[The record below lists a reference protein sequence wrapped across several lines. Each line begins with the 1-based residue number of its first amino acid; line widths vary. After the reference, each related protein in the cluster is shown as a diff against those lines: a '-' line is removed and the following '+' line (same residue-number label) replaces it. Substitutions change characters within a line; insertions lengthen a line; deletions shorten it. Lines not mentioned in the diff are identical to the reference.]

1 MRHST
6 PTPDAPQQIHLRL
19 FAWIDSARGRVPER
33 ALWRETIDLAIL
45 TAEATA
51 FVVHGRKIA
60 AAVVHHLAWVI
71 HSLTNSAGIAHA
83 SDDDLARHA
92 HRDAK
97 TVSRALIVLNRIH
110 AVRSTRDSRRT
121 KRFHAMNLGG
131 LSWPAIRQRARLRRT
146 VEAAYGGQQLP
157 LPNYPSGGHTPPL
170 SGGHTPPLRGVRT
183 LGVKISDPIAVVD
196 PPRGRDADQQK
207 QQQQPNTTI
216 NDNDKS
222 HDERD
227 KHRINGLIAYLAV
240 SSRQRGAP
248 FNETATRGDVLAGRT
263 TVLDLQ
269 AQADQFRAEDDQI
282 RRDAHDS
289 EQRRRIRDE
298 KERAWKPIA
307 IPDANPIDVYN
318 WHDHVLDA
326 LRRGV
331 LSNQNQRDIWSTR
344 GRDAGI
350 ADPDAEITTIMRI
363 LGPDEEHEERA
374 GYDND
379 DDDDD
384 EAPQDHEQAASA
396 TPAPGADEP
405 EEHEEPGQARDALRH
420 PNPIAKCTP
429 AATEPGDGPNDTP
442 PPTVPSTPERH
453 PAAGAGPSPGHDGD
467 DIQPHPA
474 ESAQVEPAEPPNP
487 SALRETFERLTG
499 RKHKWRDRP

>member
-1 MRHST
+1 MNRST
-6 PTPDAPQQIHLRL
+6 TPAVPAPVDHPDVPDVDQAPEGEPLQAAPATPDDQAPTPDAPQQIHLRL

-33 ALWRETIDLAIL
+33 ALWRETIDLAIR

-83 SDDDLARHA
+83 SDEDLARHA

-97 TVSRALIVLNRIH
+97 TVSRALTVLNRIH

-157 LPNYPSGGHTPPL
+157 LPHHPSGGRTPPL
-170 SGGHTPPLRGVRT
+170 SGGRTPPLRGVRT

-207 QQQQPNTTI
+207 KQQQQPNTTI

-227 KHRINGLIAYLAV
+227 EHRINGLIAYLAV

-269 AQADQFRAEDDQI
+269 AQADRIRGEDDQI
-282 RRDAHDS
+282 RRKAHDA
-289 EQRRRIRDE
+289 ERRHQRRAAAE
-298 KERAWKPIA
+298 SAWKPRA
-307 IPDANPIDVYN
+307 VENANPIAVLN
-318 WHDHVLDA
+318 WTDHVLAA

-331 LSNQNQRDIWSTR
+331 LNQRNWSAR

-350 ADPDAEITTIMRI
+350 ADPDAEIKTIMRI
-363 LGPDEEHEERA
+363 LGPEDDE
-374 GYDND
+374 
-379 DDDDD
+379 

-396 TPAPGADEP
+396 TPAPGA
-405 EEHEEPGQARDALRH
+405 HEDPGERATSA
-420 PNPIAKCTP
+420 PAPTP
-429 AATEPGDGPNDTP
+429 
-442 PPTVPSTPERH
+442 
-453 PAAGAGPSPGHDGD
+453 
-467 DIQPHPA
+467 
-474 ESAQVEPAEPPNP
+474 
-487 SALRETFERLTG
+487 
-499 RKHKWRDRP
+499 RKPRRGC

>member
-170 SGGHTPPLRGVRT
+170 RGVRT

-207 QQQQPNTTI
+207 KQQQQPNTTI

-227 KHRINGLIAYLAV
+227 EHRIKWPNRLPRRFKPPERRSV
-240 SSRQRGAP
+240 QRDRDPRRCPRGPHDGARPPGPGRPDPRRGTTRSAARRTTPSDATNGAP
-248 FNETATRGDVLAGRT
+248 RPKVPGSRAPLRTPTR
-263 TVLDLQ
+263 
-269 AQADQFRAEDDQI
+269 
-282 RRDAHDS
+282 S
-289 EQRRRIRDE
+289 
-298 KERAWKPIA
+298 
-307 IPDANPIDVYN
+307 
-318 WHDHVLDA
+318 
-326 LRRGV
+326 
-331 LSNQNQRDIWSTR
+331 
-344 GRDAGI
+344 
-350 ADPDAEITTIMRI
+350 
-363 LGPDEEHEERA
+363 
-374 GYDND
+374 
-379 DDDDD
+379 
-384 EAPQDHEQAASA
+384 
-396 TPAPGADEP
+396 
-405 EEHEEPGQARDALRH
+405 
-420 PNPIAKCTP
+420 
-429 AATEPGDGPNDTP
+429 
-442 PPTVPSTPERH
+442 PS
-453 PAAGAGPSPGHDGD
+453 
-467 DIQPHPA
+467 
-474 ESAQVEPAEPPNP
+474 
-487 SALRETFERLTG
+487 
-499 RKHKWRDRP
+499 

>member
-157 LPNYPSGGHTPPL
+157 LPDYPSGGHTPPL

-183 LGVKISDPIAVVD
+183 LGVKISDPVAVAD
-196 PPRGRDADQQK
+196 PPRGREAADQQK
-207 QQQQPNTTI
+207 QQQQQPNTI
-216 NDNDKS
+216 NGDNDKS
-222 HDERD
+222 HERD
-227 KHRINGLIAYLAV
+227 EHRINGLIAYLAV
-240 SSRQRGAP
+240 TSRRQRGAAP
-248 FNETATRGDVLAGRT
+248 FNETATRENIAAGRT

-269 AQADQFRAEDDQI
+269 AQADQFREDDRI
-282 RRDAHDS
+282 RREAHDAA
-289 EQRRRIRDE
+289 EERRQRRAVLQF
-298 KERAWKPIA
+298 AWLPATTPNAEPIL
-307 IPDANPIDVYN
+307 VYDWREN
-318 WHDHVLDA
+318 VLHA
-326 LRRGV
+326 LRCGG
-331 LSNQNQRDIWSTR
+331 LSTQTQRDRWSAS

-350 ADPDAEITTIMRI
+350 ADPDTEITTILRTE
-363 LGPDEEHEERA
+363 PEEHEKRA
-374 GYDND
+374 GYNGDK
-379 DDDDD
+379 
-384 EAPQDHEQAASA
+384 APQGHELAASA
-396 TPAPGADEP
+396 TPAPGTDEP
-405 EEHEEPGQARDALRH
+405 EDHEEPGQTRDTPQDPDLFELSA
-420 PNPIAKCTP
+420 TP
-429 AATEPGDGPNDTP
+429 AAADPGDHPIDTP
-442 PPTVPSTPERH
+442 PPTLPAKSSQQPS
-453 PAAGAGPSPGHDGD
+453 ASGAGPRRPNAGAE
-467 DIQPHPA
+467 QPHHPPA
-474 ESAQVEPAEPPNP
+474 EPVEPAETLDP
-487 SALRETFERLTG
+487 STLRATFDRLTG
-499 RKHKWRDRP
+499 RKHEWRDRD

>member
-170 SGGHTPPLRGVRT
+170 RGVRT

-207 QQQQPNTTI
+207 KQQQQPNTTI

-227 KHRINGLIAYLAV
+227 EHRINGLIAYLAV

-269 AQADQFRAEDDQI
+269 AQADRIRAEERPDPPQG
-282 RRDAHDS
+282 A
-289 EQRRRIRDE
+289 RRR
-298 KERAWKPIA
+298 ATPPTA
-307 IPDANPIDVYN
+307 
-318 WHDHVLDA
+318 
-326 LRRGV
+326 RRGRKC
-331 LSNQNQRDIWSTR
+331 L
-344 GRDAGI
+344 
-350 ADPDAEITTIMRI
+350 
-363 LGPDEEHEERA
+363 
-374 GYDND
+374 
-379 DDDDD
+379 
-384 EAPQDHEQAASA
+384 EA
-396 TPAPGADEP
+396 
-405 EEHEEPGQARDALRH
+405 ARR
-420 PNPIAKCTP
+420 
-429 AATEPGDGPNDTP
+429 
-442 PPTVPSTPERH
+442 
-453 PAAGAGPSPGHDGD
+453 
-467 DIQPHPA
+467 
-474 ESAQVEPAEPPNP
+474 
-487 SALRETFERLTG
+487 
-499 RKHKWRDRP
+499 

>member
-170 SGGHTPPLRGVRT
+170 RGGHTPPLRGVRT

-207 QQQQPNTTI
+207 KQQQQPNTTI

-227 KHRINGLIAYLAV
+227 EHRINGLIAYLAV

-269 AQADQFRAEDDQI
+269 AQADRIRAEERPDPPQG
-282 RRDAHDS
+282 A
-289 EQRRRIRDE
+289 RRR
-298 KERAWKPIA
+298 ATPPTA
-307 IPDANPIDVYN
+307 
-318 WHDHVLDA
+318 
-326 LRRGV
+326 RRGRKC
-331 LSNQNQRDIWSTR
+331 L
-344 GRDAGI
+344 
-350 ADPDAEITTIMRI
+350 
-363 LGPDEEHEERA
+363 
-374 GYDND
+374 
-379 DDDDD
+379 
-384 EAPQDHEQAASA
+384 EA
-396 TPAPGADEP
+396 
-405 EEHEEPGQARDALRH
+405 ARR
-420 PNPIAKCTP
+420 
-429 AATEPGDGPNDTP
+429 
-442 PPTVPSTPERH
+442 
-453 PAAGAGPSPGHDGD
+453 
-467 DIQPHPA
+467 
-474 ESAQVEPAEPPNP
+474 
-487 SALRETFERLTG
+487 
-499 RKHKWRDRP
+499 